1 MHRVALIY
9 NPASGQH
16 SSKRRDAVDQAL
28 SILRQHGIEAETL
41 ETDAPGSAGTLAQ
54 QAIDRGCDAIIAC
67 GGDGTVHEILQILV
81 GTQVALG
88 VIPLGTAN
96 ALAANLGLHLSPA
109 KVTQKLISARPERV
123 SVGRISYRNGTS
135 TPHSAYFTVAAGVGA
150 DALFLSRLDAGLK
163 RRFGYML
170 YLVEG
175 FRVWATHTFPLFEAS
190 FVEGESDKPR
200 VEEISQLLAIRI
212 RNFGGVLNHFAPG
225 ATLLKDDLRL
235 LAFKTRSRLRYSRFL
250 LAVMFGRQ
258 TFNGDIE
265 ILDAVSV
272 ECRARN
278 GSRTKIFAEADGEV
292 LGDLPVK
299 IEIVPQAVTLLIPR
313 NAKP

>member
-1 MHRVALIY
+1 
-9 NPASGQH
+9 
-16 SSKRRDAVDQAL
+16 
-28 SILRQHGIEAETL
+28 
-41 ETDAPGSAGTLAQ
+41 
-54 QAIDRGCDAIIAC
+54 
-67 GGDGTVHEILQILV
+67 
-81 GTQVALG
+81 
-88 VIPLGTAN
+88 
-96 ALAANLGLHLSPA
+96 
-109 KVTQKLISARPERV
+109 
-123 SVGRISYRNGTS
+123 
-135 TPHSAYFTVAAGVGA
+135 VGA

-190 FVEGESDKPR
+190 FVEGDSDKPR
-200 VEEISQLLAIRI
+200 VEEVSQLLAIRI

-292 LGDLPVK
+292 LGNLPVK
-299 IEIVPQAVTLLIPR
+299 LEIVPQAVTLLIPR
-313 NAKP
+313 NARP